1 MVPKSGHR
9 FSEKIVLSQYAAG
22 RAAIVELF
30 RVSEALRQNNERA
43 AQAALSTEPGSDG
56 GGRGGRSGTRFSRG
70 RAQGPSPRVRSA
82 GGGDE
87 CRRHALSGHARPSGS
102 ATNFV
107 ASPDFTR
114 ISTVRLPPERASLSA
129 VRTSAGLETAL
140 PATSRITSPVLKPR
154 SAAGPS
160 GSTAVTTTPL
170 PPLPATEPAGA
181 NVRPRW
187 LSERPDV
194 SLSPPR
200 RAC

>member
-9 FSEKIVLSQYAAG
+9 FSEKIMLSQYAAA

-30 RVSEALRQNNERA
+30 RVSEALRQNDERA
-43 AQAALSTEPGSDG
+43 AQGRPLDRNPDTTEGSGGAGPGLD
-56 GGRGGRSGTRFSRG
+56 FIRG

-114 ISTVRLPPERASLSA
+114 ISTVRLPPERASL
-129 VRTSAGLETAL
+129 
-140 PATSRITSPVLKPR
+140 
-154 SAAGPS
+154 
-160 GSTAVTTTPL
+160 
-170 PPLPATEPAGA
+170 
-181 NVRPRW
+181 
-187 LSERPDV
+187 
-194 SLSPPR
+194 
-200 RAC
+200 